1 MSGQR
6 LCRLTDIPNGEAKGF
21 SVETAA
27 GKRDILV
34 HRDGNIV
41 RGYVNSCPHVG
52 SPLDWAPDRFISLD
66 GFHLLCGTH
75 GALFRPED
83 GYCVSGPCA
92 GDSLECVPISLIED
106 EVVFGE

>member
-1 MSGQR
+1 M
-6 LCRLTDIPNGEAKGF
+6 L
-21 SVETAA
+21 
-27 GKRDILV
+27 
-34 HRDGNIV
+34 
-41 RGYVNSCPHVG
+41 CPHVG
-52 SPLDWAPDRFISLD
+52 SPLDWAPDRFIAFD

-92 GDSLECVPISLIED
+92 GASLERVMVRLIED

>member
-1 MSGQR
+1 MNGRR
-6 LCRLTDIPNGEAKGF
+6 LCSLTDIPDGEAKGF
-21 SVETAA
+21 TVETAA

-34 HRDGNIV
+34 HREGTAV

-75 GALFRPED
+75 GALFRPTD

-92 GDSLECVPISLIED
+92 GDSLTR
-106 EVVFGE
+106 VVVQLVADDVILGE